1 MRVRIEIED
10 GREEVD
16 IIVKCGGKSAYI
28 DRLAAA
34 MYMVDR

>member
-16 IIVKCGGKSAYI
+16 IIVKCGGKSEIGRAH
-28 DRLAAA
+28 
-34 MYMVDR
+34 V

>member
-28 DRLAAA
+28 DRHV
-34 MYMVDR
+34 YG